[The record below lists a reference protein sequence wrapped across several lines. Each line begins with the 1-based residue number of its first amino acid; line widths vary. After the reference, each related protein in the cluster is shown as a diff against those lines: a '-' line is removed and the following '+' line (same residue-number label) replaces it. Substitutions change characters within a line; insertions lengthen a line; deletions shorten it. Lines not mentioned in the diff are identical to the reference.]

1 MVVTVS
7 YWKFA
12 ARNVKARGGPVATEN
27 TFFSRWSQRKLTAES
42 DQLLDT
48 QKSLDSQP
56 VQEEPIESESA
67 VETESGLESHSLEQ
81 PHSAENE
88 EPSVASLLV
97 SDASQELKKAAL
109 RKLFLSGEF
118 SEVCM
123 LDDYNADYS
132 NTATLTTQVA
142 QTLRQWCNE
151 LETTPEVKSEQAI
164 PEKAMS
170 DQTMLDQSMPDQTK
184 PDETI
189 ASAPEFAEGSARLSD
204 HNTLSSYDTA
214 ASDTLN
220 SETKYT
226 S

>member
-1 MVVTVS
+1 MVVTGS

-12 ARNVKARGGPVATEN
+12 ARNVKARGGLVVTEN

-42 DQLLDT
+42 DQALDT
-48 QKSLDSQP
+48 AKSLNSEP
-56 VQEEPIESESA
+56 VQAESITNQFS
-67 VETESGLESHSLEQ
+67 VETESGLVSGALEQ

-151 LETTPEVKSEQAI
+151 LETTPEVQSEQAI

-170 DQTMLDQSMPDQTK
+170 DVPDQTMPDQSM

-189 ASAPEFAEGSARLSD
+189 ASAPEFAEDSARLSD
-204 HNTLSSYDTA
+204 HNTLSSRDTA
-214 ASDTLN
+214 ASVSLN

-226 S
+226 A

>member
-1 MVVTVS
+1 M
-7 YWKFA
+7 
-12 ARNVKARGGPVATEN
+12 ATEK

-42 DQLLDT
+42 DQALDT
-48 QKSLDSQP
+48 TKSLNSEP
-56 VQEEPIESESA
+56 VQAEPITNQSS
-67 VETESGLESHSLEQ
+67 VETKSGLVSDALEQ

-97 SDASQELKKAAL
+97 SGASQELKKAAL

-151 LETTPEVKSEQAI
+151 LETTPEVKSAEQAI

-170 DQTMLDQSMPDQTK
+170 DQTMPDLSM

-189 ASAPEFAEGSARLSD
+189 ASAPEFAEDSARLSD
-204 HNTLSSYDTA
+204 HNTLSSRDTA

-226 S
+226 V

>member
-12 ARNVKARGGPVATEN
+12 ARNVKARGGLVATEN

-42 DQLLDT
+42 DQALDT
-48 QKSLDSQP
+48 TKSLNS
-56 VQEEPIESESA
+56 EPAQAESIANQSS
-67 VETESGLESHSLEQ
+67 VDTKSGLVSDALEQ

-151 LETTPEVKSEQAI
+151 VETTPEVQSEQAI

-170 DQTMLDQSMPDQTK
+170 DVPDQTMPDQSM

-189 ASAPEFAEGSARLSD
+189 ASAPEFAEDSARLSD

-214 ASDTLN
+214 ASGAVN

-226 S
+226 A

>member
-1 MVVTVS
+1 MV
-7 YWKFA
+7 
-12 ARNVKARGGPVATEN
+12 TEN
-27 TFFSRWSQRKLTAES
+27 SFFSRWSQRKLTAES
-42 DQLLDT
+42 DQALDT
-48 QKSLDSQP
+48 TKSLNSEP
-56 VQEEPIESESA
+56 VQAEPIANQSS
-67 VETESGLESHSLEQ
+67 VETKSGLVSDEVVQ

-164 PEKAMS
+164 PEKAMPN
-170 DQTMLDQSMPDQTK
+170 QTMPDLSM

-189 ASAPEFAEGSARLSD
+189 ASAPEFAEDSARLSD

-214 ASDTLN
+214 ASGAVN

-226 S
+226 A

>member
-1 MVVTVS
+1 MV
-7 YWKFA
+7 
-12 ARNVKARGGPVATEN
+12 TEN
-27 TFFSRWSQRKLTAES
+27 SFFSRWSQRKLTAES
-42 DQLLDT
+42 DQALDT
-48 QKSLDSQP
+48 TKSLNSEP
-56 VQEEPIESESA
+56 VQAEPIANQSS
-67 VETESGLESHSLEQ
+67 VETKSGLVSDEVVQ

-164 PEKAMS
+164 PEKAMP
-170 DQTMLDQSMPDQTK
+170 DQTM

-189 ASAPEFAEGSARLSD
+189 ASAPEFAEDSARLSD

-214 ASDTLN
+214 ASGAVN

-226 S
+226 A

>member
-1 MVVTVS
+1 MV
-7 YWKFA
+7 
-12 ARNVKARGGPVATEN
+12 TEN
-27 TFFSRWSQRKLTAES
+27 SFFSRWSQRKLTAES
-42 DQLLDT
+42 DQALDT
-48 QKSLDSQP
+48 TKSLDLQP
-56 VQEEPIESESA
+56 VQAEPIANQSS
-67 VETESGLESHSLEQ
+67 VETKSGLVSDEVVQ

-151 LETTPEVKSEQAI
+151 VETTPEVQSEQAI
-164 PEKAMS
+164 PEKAMPDQIMS
-170 DQTMLDQSMPDQTK
+170 DLSMPD
-184 PDETI
+184 ETT
-189 ASAPEFAEGSARLSD
+189 ASAPEFAEDSARLSD
-204 HNTLSSYDTA
+204 HNTLSSCDTA
-214 ASDTLN
+214 ASGAVN

-226 S
+226 A

>member
-1 MVVTVS
+1 MV
-7 YWKFA
+7 
-12 ARNVKARGGPVATEN
+12 TEN

-42 DQLLDT
+42 DQALDT
-48 QKSLDSQP
+48 AKSLNSEP
-56 VQEEPIESESA
+56 VQAESITNQFS
-67 VETESGLESHSLEQ
+67 VDTESGLVSGALEQ

-97 SDASQELKKAAL
+97 SGASQELKKAAL

-170 DQTMLDQSMPDQTK
+170 DVPDQTMPDQSMPDEMT
-184 PDETI
+184 
-189 ASAPEFAEGSARLSD
+189 ASAPEFAEDSARLSD

-214 ASDTLN
+214 ASGAVN

-226 S
+226 A

>member
-1 MVVTVS
+1 M
-7 YWKFA
+7 
-12 ARNVKARGGPVATEN
+12 ATEN

-67 VETESGLESHSLEQ
+67 VDTESGLESLSLEQ

-88 EPSVASLLV
+88 EPSVASLLI

-132 NTATLTTQVA
+132 NAATLTTQVA

-164 PEKAMS
+164 PEKAMP
-170 DQTMLDQSMPDQTK
+170 DQTMTDLSM

-189 ASAPEFAEGSARLSD
+189 ASAPEFAEDSARLSD

-226 S
+226 A

>member
-1 MVVTVS
+1 MVVTVN

-12 ARNVKARGGPVATEN
+12 ARNVKARGGLVATEN

-42 DQLLDT
+42 DQALDT
-48 QKSLDSQP
+48 TKSLDPQP

-88 EPSVASLLV
+88 ELSVASLLV

-164 PEKAMS
+164 PEKAMP
-170 DQTMLDQSMPDQTK
+170 DQTMPDLSMPD
-184 PDETI
+184 ETT
-189 ASAPEFAEGSARLSD
+189 ASAPEFAVDSARLSD
-204 HNTLSSYDTA
+204 HNTLSSCDTA
-214 ASDTLN
+214 ASGAVN

-226 S
+226 A

>member
-1 MVVTVS
+1 M
-7 YWKFA
+7 
-12 ARNVKARGGPVATEN
+12 ATEN

-67 VETESGLESHSLEQ
+67 VETESGLESNSLEQ

-151 LETTPEVKSEQAI
+151 VETTPEVKSEQAI

-170 DQTMLDQSMPDQTK
+170 DQTMPDQSM

-189 ASAPEFAEGSARLSD
+189 ASAPEFAEDSARLSD

-226 S
+226 V

>member
-1 MVVTVS
+1 MS

-12 ARNVKARGGPVATEN
+12 ARNVKARGGLVATEN

-97 SDASQELKKAAL
+97 SDASQELKKTAL
-109 RKLFLSGEF
+109 RKLFLSGQF

-170 DQTMLDQSMPDQTK
+170 DQTMTDLSM

-189 ASAPEFAEGSARLSD
+189 ASAPEFAEDSARLSD
-204 HNTLSSYDTA
+204 HNTLSSCDTA
-214 ASDTLN
+214 ASGAVN

-226 S
+226 A

>member
-48 QKSLDSQP
+48 TKSLNSEP
-56 VQEEPIESESA
+56 VQAEPIANQSS
-67 VETESGLESHSLEQ
+67 VDTKSGLVSDALEQ

-164 PEKAMS
+164 PEKAMP
-170 DQTMLDQSMPDQTK
+170 DQTMTDLSM

-189 ASAPEFAEGSARLSD
+189 ASTPEFVEDSARLSD

-214 ASDTLN
+214 ASGAVN

-226 S
+226 A

>member
-12 ARNVKARGGPVATEN
+12 ARNVKARGGLVATEN

-164 PEKAMS
+164 PEKAMP
-170 DQTMLDQSMPDQTK
+170 DQTMPDQSM

-189 ASAPEFAEGSARLSD
+189 ASAPEFAEDSD
-204 HNTLSSYDTA
+204 HNTLSSCDTA
-214 ASDTLN
+214 ASGAVN

-226 S
+226 A

>member
-1 MVVTVS
+1 M
-7 YWKFA
+7 
-12 ARNVKARGGPVATEN
+12 ATEN

-48 QKSLDSQP
+48 TKSLNSQS
-56 VQEEPIESESA
+56 VQAEPIANQSS
-67 VETESGLESHSLEQ
+67 VDTKSGLVSDAVEQ

-88 EPSVASLLV
+88 EPSVASLLI

-151 LETTPEVKSEQAI
+151 VETTPEIKSEQAI
-164 PEKAMS
+164 PEKAIS

-189 ASAPEFAEGSARLSD
+189 ASAPEFAEDSARLSD

-214 ASDTLN
+214 ASGAVN

-226 S
+226 A

>member
-1 MVVTVS
+1 M
-7 YWKFA
+7 
-12 ARNVKARGGPVATEN
+12 ATEN

-56 VQEEPIESESA
+56 VQAESIESESA

-81 PHSAENE
+81 PHSTENE

-164 PEKAMS
+164 PEKAM
-170 DQTMLDQSMPDQTK
+170 PDQTK

-189 ASAPEFAEGSARLSD
+189 ASAPEFAEDSD

-226 S
+226 T

>member
-1 MVVTVS
+1 MVVTGS

-12 ARNVKARGGPVATEN
+12 ARNVKARGGLVVTEN

-151 LETTPEVKSEQAI
+151 VETTPEVKSEQAI
-164 PEKAMS
+164 PEKAMP
-170 DQTMLDQSMPDQTK
+170 DQTMPDLSMPD
-184 PDETI
+184 ETT
-189 ASAPEFAEGSARLSD
+189 ASAPEFAEDSD
-204 HNTLSSYDTA
+204 HNTLSSCDTA
-214 ASDTLN
+214 ASGAVN

-226 S
+226 A

>member
-1 MVVTVS
+1 M
-7 YWKFA
+7 
-12 ARNVKARGGPVATEN
+12 ATEN

-42 DQLLDT
+42 DQALDT
-48 QKSLDSQP
+48 TKSLKTEP
-56 VQEEPIESESA
+56 VQAESIESESA

-81 PHSAENE
+81 PHSTENE

-164 PEKAMS
+164 PEKAM
-170 DQTMLDQSMPDQTK
+170 PDQTK

-189 ASAPEFAEGSARLSD
+189 ASAPEFAEDSD

-226 S
+226 T

>member
-1 MVVTVS
+1 MVVTES

-12 ARNVKARGGPVATEN
+12 ARNVKARGGLVATEN

-42 DQLLDT
+42 DQALDT
-48 QKSLDSQP
+48 AKSLNSEP
-56 VQEEPIESESA
+56 VQAESIS
-67 VETESGLESHSLEQ
+67 VDTKSGLVSGALEQ

-97 SDASQELKKAAL
+97 SGASQELKKAAL

-151 LETTPEVKSEQAI
+151 LETTPEVQSEQAI

-170 DQTMLDQSMPDQTK
+170 DVPDQTMPDLSM

-189 ASAPEFAEGSARLSD
+189 ASAPEFAEDSARLSD
-204 HNTLSSYDTA
+204 HNTLSSCDTA
-214 ASDTLN
+214 ASGAVN

-226 S
+226 A

>member
-12 ARNVKARGGPVATEN
+12 ARNVKARGGLVVTEN
-27 TFFSRWSQRKLTAES
+27 SFFSRWSQRKLTAES
-42 DQLLDT
+42 DQALDT
-48 QKSLDSQP
+48 TKSLNSEP
-56 VQEEPIESESA
+56 VQAEPIANQSS
-67 VETESGLESHSLEQ
+67 VETKSGLVSDEVVQ

-164 PEKAMS
+164 PEKAMP
-170 DQTMLDQSMPDQTK
+170 DQTMPDLSM

-189 ASAPEFAEGSARLSD
+189 ASAPEFAEDSARLSD

-214 ASDTLN
+214 ASGAVN

-226 S
+226 A

>member
-1 MVVTVS
+1 MS

-12 ARNVKARGGPVATEN
+12 ARNVKARGGLVATEN

-97 SDASQELKKAAL
+97 SYASQELKKAAL
-109 RKLFLSGEF
+109 RKLFLSGQF

-151 LETTPEVKSEQAI
+151 LETTTEVQSEQAI
-164 PEKAMS
+164 PEKAIS

-189 ASAPEFAEGSARLSD
+189 ASAPEFAEDSD

-226 S
+226 V

>member
-1 MVVTVS
+1 M
-7 YWKFA
+7 
-12 ARNVKARGGPVATEN
+12 ATEN

-97 SDASQELKKAAL
+97 SDASQELKKTAL
-109 RKLFLSGEF
+109 RKLFLSGQF

-170 DQTMLDQSMPDQTK
+170 DQTMTDLSM

-189 ASAPEFAEGSARLSD
+189 ASAPEFAEDSARLSD
-204 HNTLSSYDTA
+204 HNTLSSCDTA
-214 ASDTLN
+214 ASGAVN

-226 S
+226 A

>member
-1 MVVTVS
+1 M
-7 YWKFA
+7 
-12 ARNVKARGGPVATEN
+12 ATEN

-56 VQEEPIESESA
+56 VQEEPIESETA

-88 EPSVASLLV
+88 ESSVASLLV

-170 DQTMLDQSMPDQTK
+170 DQTMTDLSM

-189 ASAPEFAEGSARLSD
+189 ASAPEFAEDSARLSD

-226 S
+226 T

>member
-12 ARNVKARGGPVATEN
+12 ARNVKARGGLVATEN

-42 DQLLDT
+42 DQALDKA
-48 QKSLDSQP
+48 KSLNSEP
-56 VQEEPIESESA
+56 VQAESITNQFS
-67 VETESGLESHSLEQ
+67 VETESGLVSGAVEQ

-97 SDASQELKKAAL
+97 SGASQELKKAAL

-151 LETTPEVKSEQAI
+151 VETTPEVKSEQAI

-170 DQTMLDQSMPDQTK
+170 DVPDQSMPD
-184 PDETI
+184 ETTD
-189 ASAPEFAEGSARLSD
+189 SARLSD
-204 HNTLSSYDTA
+204 HNTLSSRDTA
-214 ASDTLN
+214 ASVSLN

-226 S
+226 A

>member
-12 ARNVKARGGPVATEN
+12 ARNVKARGGLVATEN

-97 SDASQELKKAAL
+97 SGASQELKKAAL

-123 LDDYNADYS
+123 LDDYNVDFS
-132 NTATLTTQVA
+132 NTATLTTEVA
-142 QTLRQWCNE
+142 QTLRQWWKETDSPQDEGEEQIAVVEETVKENQIDVELADPDLASTAELADPLNE
-151 LETTPEVKSEQAI
+151 KQPSEAL
-164 PEKAMS
+164 P
-170 DQTMLDQSMPDQTK
+170 T
-184 PDETI
+184 
-189 ASAPEFAEGSARLSD
+189 
-204 HNTLSSYDTA
+204 
-214 ASDTLN
+214 

>member
-1 MVVTVS
+1 M
-7 YWKFA
+7 
-12 ARNVKARGGPVATEN
+12 ATEN

-48 QKSLDSQP
+48 QKSFDSQP

-109 RKLFLSGEF
+109 RKLFLSGQF

-170 DQTMLDQSMPDQTK
+170 DQTMTDLSM

-189 ASAPEFAEGSARLSD
+189 ASAPEFAEDSARLSD

-214 ASDTLN
+214 ASGAVN

-226 S
+226 A

>member
-12 ARNVKARGGPVATEN
+12 ARNVKARGGLVATEN

-164 PEKAMS
+164 PEKAMP
-170 DQTMLDQSMPDQTK
+170 DQTMPDLSM

-189 ASAPEFAEGSARLSD
+189 ASAPEFAEDSARLSD
-204 HNTLSSYDTA
+204 HNTLSSCDTA
-214 ASDTLN
+214 ASGAVN

-226 S
+226 A

>member
-1 MVVTVS
+1 M
-7 YWKFA
+7 
-12 ARNVKARGGPVATEN
+12 ATEN

-97 SDASQELKKAAL
+97 SGASQELKKAAL

-132 NTATLTTQVA
+132 NTVTLTTQVA

-164 PEKAMS
+164 PEKAMP
-170 DQTMLDQSMPDQTK
+170 DQTMTDLSM

-189 ASAPEFAEGSARLSD
+189 ASAPEFAEDSARLSD
-204 HNTLSSYDTA
+204 HNTLSSCDTA
-214 ASDTLN
+214 VSGAVN

-226 S
+226 V

>member
-1 MVVTVS
+1 M
-7 YWKFA
+7 
-12 ARNVKARGGPVATEN
+12 ATEN

-151 LETTPEVKSEQAI
+151 LETTPEVQSEQAI
-164 PEKAMS
+164 PEKAMP
-170 DQTMLDQSMPDQTK
+170 DQTMPDQSMPD
-184 PDETI
+184 ETT
-189 ASAPEFAEGSARLSD
+189 ASAPEFAEDSARLSD

-214 ASDTLN
+214 ASGAVN

-226 S
+226 A

>member
-1 MVVTVS
+1 M
-7 YWKFA
+7 
-12 ARNVKARGGPVATEN
+12 ATEN

-48 QKSLDSQP
+48 TKSLNSEP
-56 VQEEPIESESA
+56 VQAEPIANQSS
-67 VETESGLESHSLEQ
+67 VDTKSGLVSDALEQ

-97 SDASQELKKAAL
+97 SDASQKLKKAAL

-132 NTATLTTQVA
+132 NTATLTMQVA

-151 LETTPEVKSEQAI
+151 VETTPEVKSEQAI

-170 DQTMLDQSMPDQTK
+170 DVPDQTMPDQSM

-189 ASAPEFAEGSARLSD
+189 ASAPEFAEDSARLSD

-214 ASDTLN
+214 ASGAVN

-226 S
+226 A

>member
-1 MVVTVS
+1 MV
-7 YWKFA
+7 
-12 ARNVKARGGPVATEN
+12 TEN

-42 DQLLDT
+42 EQALDT
-48 QKSLDSQP
+48 TKSLNS
-56 VQEEPIESESA
+56 EPA
-67 VETESGLESHSLEQ
+67 QTESIANQSSVDTKSGLVSDALEQ

-88 EPSVASLLV
+88 EPSVASLLI

-109 RKLFLSGEF
+109 RKLFLSGQF

-151 LETTPEVKSEQAI
+151 VETTPEVKSEQAI

-170 DQTMLDQSMPDQTK
+170 DVPDQTMPDQSM

-189 ASAPEFAEGSARLSD
+189 ASAPEFAEDSARLSD

-214 ASDTLN
+214 ASGAVN
-220 SETKYT
+220 NETKYT
-226 S
+226 A

>member
-12 ARNVKARGGPVATEN
+12 ARNVKARGGLVATEN

-142 QTLRQWCNE
+142 QTLRQSFNE

-170 DQTMLDQSMPDQTK
+170 DQSMPDQTK

-204 HNTLSSYDTA
+204 HNTLSSCDTA

-220 SETKYT
+220 GETKYT
-226 S
+226 A

>member
-1 MVVTVS
+1 M
-7 YWKFA
+7 
-12 ARNVKARGGPVATEN
+12 ATEN

-42 DQLLDT
+42 DQALDT
-48 QKSLDSQP
+48 AKSLNSEP
-56 VQEEPIESESA
+56 VQAESIS
-67 VETESGLESHSLEQ
+67 VDTKSGLVSGALEQ

-97 SDASQELKKAAL
+97 SGASQELKKAAL

-142 QTLRQWCNE
+142 QTLRQWCNK
-151 LETTPEVKSEQAI
+151 LETTPEVQSEQAI

-170 DQTMLDQSMPDQTK
+170 DVPDQTMPDLSMPD
-184 PDETI
+184 ETV
-189 ASAPEFAEGSARLSD
+189 ASAPEFAEDSARLSD
-204 HNTLSSYDTA
+204 HNTLSSCDTA
-214 ASDTLN
+214 ASGAVN

-226 S
+226 A

>member
-1 MVVTVS
+1 M
-7 YWKFA
+7 
-12 ARNVKARGGPVATEN
+12 ATEN

-42 DQLLDT
+42 GQLLDT

-109 RKLFLSGEF
+109 RKLFLSGQF

-151 LETTPEVKSEQAI
+151 VETTPEVKSEQAI
-164 PEKAMS
+164 PEKAMP
-170 DQTMLDQSMPDQTK
+170 DKTMPDLSMPD
-184 PDETI
+184 ETT
-189 ASAPEFAEGSARLSD
+189 ASATEFAEDSTRLSD
-204 HNTLSSYDTA
+204 HNTLSSCDTA
-214 ASDTLN
+214 ASGAVN

-226 S
+226 A